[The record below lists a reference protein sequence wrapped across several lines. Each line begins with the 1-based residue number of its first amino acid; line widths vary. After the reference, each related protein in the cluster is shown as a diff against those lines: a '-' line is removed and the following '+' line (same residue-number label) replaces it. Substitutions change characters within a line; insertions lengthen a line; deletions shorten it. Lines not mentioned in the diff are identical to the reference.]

1 MVSMKVRPTG
11 TLASA
16 FHPGRWSVLLLPLLL
31 AACATPVPRS
41 PAPPQPVSLPD
52 SPVVQ
57 PLPVPSPPEL
67 EVITDPVPPA
77 PPPSAP
83 AALSLAQQSDAAVA
97 AGDLRLAALHL
108 ERALRIA
115 PRDAD
120 LWHRLAAVRLAQL
133 EFQQAE
139 RMAER
144 SLQLNAGDRRLALEN
159 WRIIAQAREAMGDTE
174 GARRARDEV
183 RRRES
188 VLG

>member
-1 MVSMKVRPTG
+1 MVSMNVRATG
-11 TLASA
+11 TPAGSVL
-16 FHPGRWSVLLLPLLL
+16 PGRWPVLLLPLLL

-41 PAPPQPVSLPD
+41 SAPPQPLPD
-52 SPVVQ
+52 APVVQ

-83 AALSLAQQSDAAVA
+83 AALTLAQQSDAAVA

-120 LWHRLAAVRLAQL
+120 LWHRLAAVRLAQR

-144 SLQLNAGDRRLALEN
+144 SLQLNAGDRRLALDN
-159 WRIIAQAREAMGDTE
+159 WRIIAQARDAMGDTE
-174 GARRARDEV
+174 GARRAWDEV
-183 RRRES
+183 RRLES
-188 VLG
+188 ALG